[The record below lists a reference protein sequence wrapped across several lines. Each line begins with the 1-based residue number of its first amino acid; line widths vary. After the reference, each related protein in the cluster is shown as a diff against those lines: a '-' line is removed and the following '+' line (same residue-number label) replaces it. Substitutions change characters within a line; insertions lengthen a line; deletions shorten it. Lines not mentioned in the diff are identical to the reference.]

1 MPDEQDAV
9 VDPSTTDAPASSAEQ
24 PQVSEQETPPTTLP
38 EPVKEFNMPPAE
50 RWEEL
55 RQHRLQAEE
64 RAVKAE
70 QLAQLALQKLQNPQ
84 AQPET
89 DPYAGMDPTTAEQY
103 RALDRRIDQRAAQLA
118 DQRIAGVL
126 QAIDAGRRE
135 LAGMKIAQFRKE
147 NPDIK
152 PGSQEEV
159 AIAGYVQQGVD
170 LDSAKKLALFN
181 KLEAE
186 NRALKLKQS
195 AVGSKVAANATGPT
209 ASIPAGAG
217 LPGKPG
223 DWRENVR
230 EAAKKGGSL
239 AEILNAAGATRTP

>member
-9 VDPSTTDAPASSAEQ
+9 VDPSPTDAPAPSAEQ
-24 PQVSEQETPPTTLP
+24 EQVVEQIQP

-55 RQHRLQAEE
+55 RQQRVQAEE
-64 RAVKAE
+64 RAAKAE

-84 AQPET
+84 AQQEV

-103 RALDRRIDQRAAQLA
+103 RALDRRIEQRANAIA
-118 DQRIAGVL
+118 DQKIQGVL
-126 QAIDAGRRE
+126 QAVDAGRRE
-135 LAGMKIAQFRKE
+135 LASIKISQFRKE
-147 NPDIK
+147 NPDIV
-152 PGSQEEV
+152 PGSKEES
-159 AIAGYVQQGVD
+159 AIAGYVQQGMD
-170 LDSAKKLALFN
+170 LDMAKKIVRYDT
-181 KLEAE
+181 LESE
-186 NRALKLKQS
+186 NRALRSKQS
-195 AVGSKVAANATGPT
+195 TVGSKVAANATGPT
-209 ASIPAGAG
+209 TSIPAGSG

-239 AEILNAAGATRTP
+239 ADVLNAAGASRTP